1 MVTIVDPS
9 GNCSAARSASGSSHI
24 WVYTSRRNQNAKSLS
39 QTVASSSPLLLRIA
53 SAISCVFIHPPNQ
66 QSEQGIARSLQF
78 CDSPQKQTQRGEPL
92 RQQYFRDHSRTPPCH
107 PPVARTSEGNELH
120 RRDEVHG
127 CLPIPP
133 IPARTPRGRPKQ
145 HAA

>member
-39 QTVASSSPLLLRIA
+39 QTVASSCPLLLRTA

-66 QSEQGIARSLQF
+66 QSDEGIARSLQF
-78 CDSPQKQTQRGEPL
+78 CDSPQKQTQRGEPASSAL
-92 RQQYFRDHSRTPPCH
+92 FPRSFVALARLSHPCR
-107 PPVARTSEGNELH
+107 AN
-120 RRDEVHG
+120 
-127 CLPIPP
+127 
-133 IPARTPRGRPKQ
+133 
-145 HAA
+145 